1 MEVEKFLK
9 EAIRMCKAY
18 NCCDDCPAIDAYCV
32 ARGEKD
38 RFAQCIEIVK
48 KWSREHP
55 AETRQSEFLKMFPNA
70 QIKDEYVDICPR
82 KIEGTFECPPGGI
95 NTCTECKRKY
105 WLTEVE

>member
-18 NCCDDCPAIDAYCV
+18 NCCDDCPANDAYCV

-48 KWSREHP
+48 KWSNEHP
-55 AETRQSEFLKMFPNA
+55 AKTRQSEFLMHYPNA
-70 QIKDEYVDICPR
+70 ILADGVIDICPA
-82 KIEGTFECPPGGI
+82 KVDTTFDCKYSANFACGA
-95 NTCTECKRKY
+95 CKRKY
-105 WLTEVE
+105 WITEVE